1 MVDYTELAIAD
12 CLIHPK
18 YGIISHQP
26 DIHED
31 VKDKIRVRNIHGKLF
46 TVLAS
51 ECEWASADE
60 TVKYWKEVNGKFY
73 GEEG

>member
-12 CLIHPK
+12 CLIHLI

-31 VKDKIRVRNIHGKLF
+31 IKNEIYIRDIHGKLF

-51 ECEWASADE
+51 ECEWASANE
-60 TVKYWKEVNGKFY
+60 TRKYWKEMNGKLL
-73 GEEG
+73 